1 MEINVS
7 EIKTIKEIIMS
18 AKKIADENCLEE
30 LRICHPAVSVII
42 KYGQSNRSV
51 LIELL
56 TKKINKKWENGDISI
71 DEITAFLDEK

>member
-7 EIKTIKEIIMS
+7 EIKSVKEIIMS
-18 AKKIADENCLEE
+18 AKKVADEECLEE

-42 KYGQSNRSV
+42 KYGKSNRSIF
-51 LIELL
+51 IELL
-56 TKKINKKWENGDISI
+56 NKKRNMIWENGKISI